1 VLSAALAGAPLT
13 GGAAAKAAVSDALPQ
28 DWAWLAGWL
37 AVATL
42 ASTLL
47 MVRLLYLVSVESPP
61 APARGPTAWTA
72 WGALFPV
79 VMFLPIALGEPM
91 TSTYGWLAVA
101 SGAALAG
108 AVVVLRLRWPSL
120 LVGRVPPGDVLS
132 LAPMVLGLGARAVV
146 FMTRAA
152 YATSGAMRE
161 SLATLA
167 HVWQR
172 QRGLVSSA
180 PLSWP
185 VAGAIWLTLSGL
197 LLTGLIAGAG

>member
-1 VLSAALAGAPLT
+1 MLSAALAGAPLT
-13 GGAAAKAAVSDALPQ
+13 GGAVAKAAVSDALPQ

-47 MVRLLYLVSVESPP
+47 MARFLYLVSVESPP

-79 VMFLPIALGEPM
+79 VVVLPIALGEPA

-101 SGAALAG
+101 SGASLAA
-108 AVVVLRLRWPSL
+108 AVVVLRPQWLSQ

-132 LAPMVLGLGARAVV
+132 LTPMVFGLAARGAVP
-146 FMTRAA
+146 MTRTASAA
-152 YATSGAMRE
+152 SGALRE

-172 QRGLVSSA
+172 QRGLVSSL
-180 PLSWP
+180 PISWP

-197 LLTGLIAGAG
+197 LLSGLIAGAG